1 MLFTFVTDVLDV
13 NGDIFLLGC
22 AKLVSESGAELRFL
36 VDKDEDKSFSEE

>member
-22 AKLVSESGAELRFL
+22 AKLVSGFGAELGFL
-36 VDKDEDKSFSEE
+36 VDEDEDKSFSEE